1 MGVRVG
7 VRGRLHQ
14 RPRALLG
21 LSQAGNAYDRA
32 RLSCWVSL
40 RGFLNLSSLLGA
52 PNAGQV
58 RAWWGGE
65 RAWFLSCWKP
75 KGGLGPYLGHQGRPP
90 PRRGFQNLSQSA
102 SEHLQAVSKC
112 LSSKAPSFGT
122 GGSHSRP
129 LWWLF
134 GKNDSR
140 QTAYSLK
147 WNRPNWGQL
156 QTGSDIWDWS
166 GRR

>member
-1 MGVRVG
+1 M
-7 VRGRLHQ
+7 
-14 RPRALLG
+14 
-21 LSQAGNAYDRA
+21 
-32 RLSCWVSL
+32 
-40 RGFLNLSSLLGA
+40 
-52 PNAGQV
+52 
-58 RAWWGGE
+58 
-65 RAWFLSCWKP
+65 SCWKP

-156 QTGSDIWDWS
+156 QTSGTGVAAGDIAERVEGRACGESSAAFLLSPWFEFFHSSEGRCVWS
-166 GRR
+166 QPL